1 MFCDI
6 KDQDI
11 STDRHCRNDIR
22 ILRLISCPINF
33 SFMYNFLTN
42 RNATFETS
50 VASKFYVN
58 LWNMQKTYLLG
69 LHRN

>member
-1 MFCDI
+1 MFRDI

-11 STDRHCRNDIR
+11 STDRHCRNDIW

-42 RNATFETS
+42 RNATLKTC

-58 LWNMQKTYLLG
+58 LSKYADNLPP
-69 LHRN
+69 RSSS